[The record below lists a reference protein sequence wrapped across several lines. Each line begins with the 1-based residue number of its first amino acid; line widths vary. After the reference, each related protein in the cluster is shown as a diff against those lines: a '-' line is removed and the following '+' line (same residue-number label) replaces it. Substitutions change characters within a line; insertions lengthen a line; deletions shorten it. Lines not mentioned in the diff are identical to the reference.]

1 MENGETVEESDTCVR
16 LERDGSSEMVEAGK
30 GDMVVNGDPI
40 ETVNPGL
47 LTKKRMDEYLTTL
60 NGNENDSILLAIRI
74 SDGLCYGIMKGN
86 DAMVHLF
93 SGDRFVKVDMVAK
106 AIQIWKGNGW
116 EEISHDKGVID
127 LDVNGRRWEGGV
139 RGDAPFGYGVLYDG
153 DGRREFEGFMMDGV
167 KSCYGIES
175 YPDISRVKYDGCYY
189 NDQRFGMGILYDRNG
204 VVEHNG
210 LWKNDKPYSSEFDG
224 AMMDSRTESIIL
236 SEHSFNEVE
245 SFVFPPFLGS
255 LKRID
260 IGDDCFGS
268 IRSLKLTGLIELE
281 SVKIGKR
288 CFTHATSETQMFVEM
303 GSDGTFEITDCPN
316 LKSLQIGD
324 FSFADY
330 HLLELEI
337 LPSLQQVVVGSHA
350 FHWSYLFSLSGTA
363 ACFFTGRAS

>member
-1 MENGETVEESDTCVR
+1 
-16 LERDGSSEMVEAGK
+16 
-30 GDMVVNGDPI
+30 
-40 ETVNPGL
+40 
-47 LTKKRMDEYLTTL
+47 
-60 NGNENDSILLAIRI
+60 
-74 SDGLCYGIMKGN
+74 
-86 DAMVHLF
+86 
-93 SGDRFVKVDMVAK
+93 
-106 AIQIWKGNGW
+106 
-116 EEISHDKGVID
+116 
-127 LDVNGRRWEGGV
+127 
-139 RGDAPFGYGVLYDG
+139 
-153 DGRREFEGFMMDGV
+153 
-167 KSCYGIES
+167 
-175 YPDISRVKYDGCYY
+175 
-189 NDQRFGMGILYDRNG
+189 
-204 VVEHNG
+204 
-210 LWKNDKPYSSEFDG
+210 
-224 AMMDSRTESIIL
+224 MDSRTESIIL

-281 SVKIGKR
+281 SVTIGKR

-330 HLLELEI
+330 HLLEVEI
-337 LPSLQQVVVGSHA
+337 LPSLQQVVVGSYA

>member
-1 MENGETVEESDTCVR
+1 M
-16 LERDGSSEMVEAGK
+16 
-30 GDMVVNGDPI
+30 
-40 ETVNPGL
+40 
-47 LTKKRMDEYLTTL
+47 
-60 NGNENDSILLAIRI
+60 
-74 SDGLCYGIMKGN
+74 
-86 DAMVHLF
+86 
-93 SGDRFVKVDMVAK
+93 
-106 AIQIWKGNGW
+106 
-116 EEISHDKGVID
+116 
-127 LDVNGRRWEGGV
+127 
-139 RGDAPFGYGVLYDG
+139 
-153 DGRREFEGFMMDGV
+153 
-167 KSCYGIES
+167 
-175 YPDISRVKYDGCYY
+175 
-189 NDQRFGMGILYDRNG
+189 
-204 VVEHNG
+204 
-210 LWKNDKPYSSEFDG
+210 WKNDKPYSSEFDR
-224 AMMDSRTESIIL
+224 AMMGSRTESIIL

-245 SFVFPPFLGS
+245 SFVFPPFLGL

-281 SVKIGKR
+281 SVTIGKR

-337 LPSLQQVVVGSHA
+337 LPSLQQVVVGSYA